1 MRNQRRRGR
10 RREQSNEIKER
21 GVWYRPLGLETG
33 AVQDEEARDASFF
46 GHSAQKTRLAD
57 ARFADD
63 YRDAPLPL
71 LTARQHSTRG
81 SELQIATDQGRTDD
95 VVL

>member
-1 MRNQRRRGR
+1 
-10 RREQSNEIKER
+10 
-21 GVWYRPLGLETG
+21 
-33 AVQDEEARDASFF
+33 VQDEEARAASFF
-46 GHSAQKTRLAD
+46 GHRAQKTRLAD

-63 YRDAPLPL
+63 YRDASLAL

-81 SELQIATDQGRTDD
+81 SELQIATDQRRTDD